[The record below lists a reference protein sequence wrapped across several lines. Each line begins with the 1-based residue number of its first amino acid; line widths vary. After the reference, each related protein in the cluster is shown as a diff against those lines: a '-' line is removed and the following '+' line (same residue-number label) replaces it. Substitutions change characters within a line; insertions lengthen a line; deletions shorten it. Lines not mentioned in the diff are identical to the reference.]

1 MDTST
6 PDDYDTINRNPKER
20 YAGKAFAPPSGNNFP
35 NRTFEIFLFYYS
47 LMVGLLLS
55 PPIFNQMFSMV
66 QLLEREKPGLWFLS
80 VFLIA
85 LALLIRFGR
94 WKGIAFFFLVFNGLL
109 VVSIELGARTIIE
122 SIYL

>member
-1 MDTST
+1 
-6 PDDYDTINRNPKER
+6 
-20 YAGKAFAPPSGNNFP
+20 
-35 NRTFEIFLFYYS
+35 
-47 LMVGLLLS
+47 MVGLLLS

-66 QLLEREKPGLWFLS
+66 QLLESEKLGLWFLS

-122 SIYL
+122 SNHFLIHK

>member
-1 MDTST
+1 M
-6 PDDYDTINRNPKER
+6 PAKPLP
-20 YAGKAFAPPSGNNFP
+20 PPSGNNFP

-122 SIYL
+122 SNHFLIHK